1 MGPGRPGT
9 LVCSGLLAG
18 MLVLPDAVAA
28 SEVRAGAAEAQFE
41 LPAHVPLAGYSRRKG
56 KPSEG
61 VHDPVGVRALVIRD
75 GETTLA
81 LASCDLLI
89 VDEQLFDAVRDRLR
103 ARGHPHDLTL
113 LLAGTHTHSGPGA
126 YGTRFLEKIS
136 MGHFDPQVLEALTGT
151 IAQTVARAYVQAAPV
166 RLAYATARTNGLI
179 ANRVDPGGIVDPELV
194 VIGFYRRGEDQ
205 PFAVLTNFSAHP
217 TTLGAWN
224 RSVSADYPGVVAREL
239 ARRWPGV
246 VSLFF
251 AGAVA
256 DQAPVKR
263 GEAFERAES
272 IGRPLAEQAVAA
284 LEAASPEPPDRVRVL
299 QEWLPLPPAQVRIN
313 RVVFPR
319 WLGRLFVDDDAT
331 VSVATVG
338 RAVFVG
344 VPCDLAASLGTTLKT
359 AARAA
364 GFNPMI
370 IGFAN
375 DYVGYCVP
383 ETLYEATQ
391 YESSMAFNGPK
402 AGELIVERLKRM
414 IDEVATPSR

>member
-1 MGPGRPGT
+1 MVGLC
-9 LVCSGLLAG
+9 LVALGIVPAG
-18 MLVLPDAVAA
+18 VTA
-28 SEVRAGAAEAQFE
+28 EVRAGAAEAQFE

-61 VHDPVGVRALVIRD
+61 VHDPVGARALVIRD
-75 GETTLA
+75 GDTTLA

-89 VDEQLFDAVRDRLR
+89 VDERLFDAVRDRLR
-103 ARGHPHDLTL
+103 ARGLPRDLTL

-126 YGTRFLEKIS
+126 YGRRFLEKIS
-136 MGHFDPQVLEALTGT
+136 MGHFDPQVFEVIVQA
-151 IAQTVARAYVQAAPV
+151 IAQAVARAYADAAPS
-166 RLAYATARTNGLI
+166 RLAYATVLTEGLVV
-179 ANRVDPGGIVDPELV
+179 NRVEPGGIVDQELV
-194 VIGFYRRGEDQ
+194 VVGCYRRGEKA
-205 PFAVLTNFSAHP
+205 PFAVLTSFSAHP

-224 RSVSADYPGVVAREL
+224 RLVSADYPGVVAKEL

-272 IGRPLAEQAVAA
+272 IGRPLAEQAAHA
-284 LEAASPEPPDRVRVL
+284 LEAASPEPPEGVRVL
-299 QEWLPLPPAQVRIN
+299 QERLPLPPARVRID
-313 RVVFPR
+313 RMVFPR
-319 WLGRLFVDDDAT
+319 WLGRLVVDDDAT
-331 VSVATVG
+331 VSVAAVG

-344 VPCDLAASLGTTLKT
+344 VPCDLAASFGITLKT
-359 AARAA
+359 AARATR
-364 GFNPMI
+364 FNPMI

-383 ETLYEATQ
+383 EALYEAKQ
-391 YESSMAFNGPK
+391 YESLMAFNGPK
-402 AGELIVERLKRM
+402 AGELIVGRLLGMMTQMMDDR
-414 IDEVATPSR
+414 